1 MWFLMW
7 PVAAVVGAAGVCAGR
22 VVYTNQLLQ
31 RQLRV
36 FRVALRVFLD
46 YKVRALRSRPA
57 PAPAPASSRPVPPRP
72 APLPRAPPCPALT
85 QYYLT
90 YVCGAL
96 LRLRVDDSS
105 PRSVTTWQRAHKRCA
120 RSVYAAMVQL
130 EGLWVKVG
138 QYLSTRADV
147 MPPPYL
153 DLLRL
158 LQDTLPPRDMSE
170 VLGTIEEQLG
180 SPPSQAFSSFD
191 HQPLATASIAQVH
204 RAVLASGQQVV
215 VKVQHAG
222 IKEKILQDF
231 RNLTTI
237 VEWLAWAEPEYD
249 FKPVVGEWVKEV
261 LKELDFRLEAA
272 NLERVARNFKQHQV
286 EGGSSTAPDTGE
298 ASSDG
303 LAVEASVPAVVRATE
318 RVLVM
323 EFVQGVRLSD
333 LPALDALH
341 VDRQV
346 LLNRIAR
353 AYAHQIY
360 VGGFFNADPHPGN
373 FLVSDEAPH
382 LPVLLDFG
390 LTKAVDHAKRVALAK
405 MLLAAAEGD
414 VAMLLSAFS
423 EMGLK
428 LRVDL
433 PEDAMAVTAFFFR
446 TAAPAPQAKAEVARM
461 REQFKSRAKELE
473 QQAKAAGDD
482 AAVRRNPVD
491 AFPGE
496 LMFFSRVLALL
507 RGISATLDVHL
518 SYIDIMRPFAE
529 AVLCADHLIGPQRLL
544 SPSPDWVRGECAS
557 PSLHRKLCALLA
569 QLLQQGRLVGVQ
581 VCAYMGGEVVVDVA
595 AGFLGRYDPR
605 AVQHDSLFSVFSAT
619 KGVTSGIMHWLAD
632 NRRVQLEGRVADIWP
647 GFEGKG
653 KQQVTVA
660 DVLTHRAG
668 LPNAMSTKL
677 MLDPMLMCRWQ
688 EMLSHLAAEAPE
700 SPPGTVEEYHYLSFG
715 WLAGGIIE
723 AAAGQSF
730 QAVLDAVLA
739 RPLGV
744 RGEFYVGIP
753 AGVETRLAT
762 LSLERTDA
770 PNAAQATAISRRL
783 ADAARREAAHRE
795 DVEAGGAAAGSPREH
810 RVDGGADGGRDEAEE
825 EWELVE
831 GRSDER
837 ARGGSGKKEAGGEG
851 AVERDAAVVATADS
865 HAGGSSSSGAAPSPP
880 SAEEL
885 ATRAAALPL
894 LFNSL
899 FLRRAV
905 IPSANGHFSAR
916 ALARYYATL
925 AAHGVIP
932 PLPSSST
939 PPLGSHA
946 AEPASVLPGG
956 KGGCGDGSD
965 DGSGEVTT
973 LSFTRRG
980 QAGKKQ
986 WVAGMAGWAWQ
997 ALSRARQAV
1006 GVVAAGLGRRS
1017 ERSKKSD
1024 DDDDTHADV
1033 HVQADT
1039 CHPFLPPPHD
1049 AKPMA
1054 ALLPLDSGAAE
1065 KDIPSSG
1072 LPGQR
1077 LFSSPDIV
1085 DACLGVGR
1093 YSHLTLPSSS
1103 FGLGFVRYRPRAAA
1117 HSESHASQE
1126 AEQTG
1131 GQASGGGVDDGR
1143 SGEPSSQEQ
1152 APVTPQPAST
1162 SSAFFPHDKSHMAP
1176 TSHTSSSAPAHTSP
1190 DSTRTCPEQSA
1201 FGHAGL
1207 GGSTAFCDPQHNFAL
1222 AVTVN
1227 HLSARHEATSAIV
1240 RLVCSELGVPVPMQ
1254 YDEHGRGHEN
1264 VRRSSSSDSGGAGG
1278 GVQDTPDS
1286 LNA

>member
-1 MWFLMW
+1 MWFLLW
-7 PVAAVVGAAGVCAGR
+7 PVAAAVGACAVCAGHA
-22 VVYTNQLLQ
+22 VLTNQLLQ

-36 FRVALRVFLD
+36 FRVAMRVFLD
-46 YKVRALRSRPA
+46 YK
-57 PAPAPASSRPVPPRP
+57 
-72 APLPRAPPCPALT
+72 LT

-96 LRLRVDDSS
+96 LRLPVDDAS
-105 PRSVTTWQRAHKRCA
+105 PRSLATWQRAHTRCA
-120 RSVYAAMVQL
+120 GSVYAAMVRL

-147 MPPPYL
+147 MPAPYL
-153 DLLRL
+153 DLLRQ
-158 LQDTLPPRDMSE
+158 LQDTLPPRDMKE
-170 VLGTIEEQLG
+170 VLGTIEEELG

-204 RAVLASGQQVV
+204 RAVTASGQQVV

-222 IKEKILQDF
+222 VKEKIQQDF

-237 VEWLAWAEPEYD
+237 VDWLAWAEPDYD
-249 FKPVVGEWVKEV
+249 FKPVVGEWAKEV

-272 NLERVARNFKQHQV
+272 NLERVARNFQQQEV
-286 EGGSSTAPDTGE
+286 EQAGMSAAAGE
-298 ASSDG
+298 KNSA

-323 EFVQGVRLSD
+323 DFVDGARLSD
-333 LPALDALH
+333 LAALDSLG
-341 VDRQV
+341 VDRQA

-373 FLVSDEAPH
+373 FLVSREAPH

-390 LTKAVDHAKRVALAK
+390 LTKAVDRPMRVALAK

-428 LRVDL
+428 MRVDL

-446 TAAPAPQAKAEVARM
+446 RAAPAPEAKVEVARM
-461 REQFKSRAKELE
+461 REQFKSRAKQLE
-473 QQAKAAGDD
+473 EQAKAGGDD

-529 AVLCADHLIGPQRLL
+529 AVLCADNLIGPQRLL
-544 SPSPDWVRGECAS
+544 SPSPEWVRGVCAP

-569 QLLQQGRLVGVQ
+569 DLLQHGRLVGVQ

-605 AVQHDSLFSVFSAT
+605 PVQHDSLFSVFSAT
-619 KGVTSGIMHWLAD
+619 KGVTSGIMHCLAD
-632 NRRVQLEGRVADIWP
+632 QRRLQLEGRVADIWP
-647 GFEGKG
+647 GFEGEG
-653 KQQVTVA
+653 KHQVTVS

-668 LPNAMSTKL
+668 LPNAMSTRL
-677 MLDPMLMCRWQ
+677 MVDPMLMCRWR
-688 EMLSHLAAEAPE
+688 EMLSHLAAEVPE

-723 AAAGQSF
+723 AASGQSF
-730 QAVLDAVLA
+730 QEVLDAMLA

-753 AGVETRLAT
+753 AGVESRLAT
-762 LSLERTDA
+762 LSLERSDV
-770 PNAAQATAISRRL
+770 PDSAQASAISRRL
-783 ADAARREAAHRE
+783 AEAARREAAHRE
-795 DVEAGGAAAGSPREH
+795 DVQRGGQEAGTPREQG
-810 RVDGGADGGRDEAEE
+810 VEGGGDGAEE

-831 GRSDER
+831 GRGEEER
-837 ARGGSGKKEAGGEG
+837 VRGKSSKKDAVGGST
-851 AVERDAAVVATADS
+851 VERDPSAAAHAHAASSSLQSPPPSGNPATTTD
-865 HAGGSSSSGAAPSPP
+865 SSSSGGGAKASIPSSEEMAA
-880 SAEEL
+880 
-885 ATRAAALPL
+885 RAAALPL

-925 AAHGVIP
+925 AASGLIP
-932 PLPSSST
+932 PVPSSSD
-939 PPLGSHA
+939 PPLGTHA
-946 AEPASVLPGG
+946 AEPAAVVGG
-956 KGGCGDGSD
+956 DKEGGAGGAER
-965 DGSGEVTT
+965 G

-980 QAGKKQ
+980 QRSRGQ
-986 WVAGMAGWAWQ
+986 WLAGMAGWVG
-997 ALSRARQAV
+997 QAV
-1006 GVVAAGLGRRS
+1006 GRAKQAVGGVVGGLGRRS
-1017 ERSKKSD
+1017 DRSKKD
-1024 DDDDTHADV
+1024 DDDGAHAGADV
-1033 HVQADT
+1033 VADS
-1039 CHPFLPPPHD
+1039 CDPFLPQPQH
-1049 AKPMA
+1049 AKVTGS
-1054 ALLPLDSGAAE
+1054 LLPLVSGTV
-1065 KDIPSSG
+1065 DPHGDPPSTG
-1072 LPGQR
+1072 LPGRR
-1077 LFSSPDIV
+1077 LFASPDIV

-1103 FGLGFVRYRPRAAA
+1103 FGLGFVRYRPSGSAST
-1117 HSESHASQE
+1117 HSHASQSADGTAGHTQAAE
-1126 AEQTG
+1126 AAVAEG
-1131 GQASGGGVDDGR
+1131 GRETSQDDTPAAS
-1143 SGEPSSQEQ
+1143 
-1152 APVTPQPAST
+1152 QPPST
-1162 SSAFFPHDKSHMAP
+1162 SSAFFPHDTSHMAA
-1176 TSHTSSSAPAHTSP
+1176 SQSQADASSSSRAVTRP
-1190 DSTRTCPEQSA
+1190 DSSPVSPERWA

-1207 GGSTAFCDPQHNFAL
+1207 GGSTAFCDPEHNFAL

-1254 YDEHGRGHEN
+1254 YDGQGHAHSSTQGQASGSSN
-1264 VRRSSSSDSGGAGG
+1264 SKSSSAGDKM
-1278 GVQDTPDS
+1278 QDTPDS
-1286 LNA
+1286 MNA

>member
-1 MWFLMW
+1 MWFVLW

-22 VVYTNQLLQ
+22 VVYTNKLLQ

-46 YKVRALRSRPA
+46 YK
-57 PAPAPASSRPVPPRP
+57 
-72 APLPRAPPCPALT
+72 LT

-96 LRLRVDDSS
+96 LRLRVDDTP
-105 PRSVTTWQRAHKRCA
+105 PRSVTTWRRAHKRCA
-120 RSVYAAMVQL
+120 GSVYAAMVQL

-180 SPPSQAFSSFD
+180 SPPSEAFSSFD

-249 FKPVVGEWVKEV
+249 FKPVVGEWAKEV

-286 EGGSSTAPDTGE
+286 EGGSSTAPGE
-298 ASSDG
+298 ASSA

-333 LPALDALH
+333 LRALDALQ

-373 FLVSDEAPH
+373 FLVSDEPPH

-446 TAAPAPQAKAEVARM
+446 TAAPAPEAKAEVARM

-473 QQAKAAGDD
+473 QQAKATGDD

-529 AVLCADHLIGPQRLL
+529 AVLCADHLKGPQRLL

-557 PSLHRKLCALLA
+557 PSLHHKLCALLA

-783 ADAARREAAHRE
+783 AEAARREAAHRE

-825 EWELVE
+825 DWELVE
-831 GRSDER
+831 GRADER
-837 ARGGSGKKEAGGEG
+837 ARGGSSKREAGGG
-851 AVERDAAVVATADS
+851 GTVDKAAAVVATADS
-865 HAGGSSSSGAAPSPP
+865 HAGGSSSSSGAAPSPP

-956 KGGCGDGSD
+956 EGGSGDE
-965 DGSGEVTT
+965 SGEVKT

-980 QAGKKQ
+980 QGGKKQ

-997 ALSRARQAV
+997 VLARARQAV
-1006 GVVAAGLGRRS
+1006 GAVASGLGRRS
-1017 ERSKKSD
+1017 EKSKKKD
-1024 DDDDTHADV
+1024 DDDDTQAGV

-1049 AKPMA
+1049 TKPMA
-1054 ALLPLDSGAAE
+1054 ALLPLDSGTAE
-1065 KDIPSSG
+1065 KDTPSTG

-1117 HSESHASQE
+1117 APTESHASPAAEDTAGQGG
-1126 AEQTG
+1126 AGGADDGTRGEQTSQEHTPG
-1131 GQASGGGVDDGR
+1131 
-1143 SGEPSSQEQ
+1143 SSQ
-1152 APVTPQPAST
+1152 PTST

-1176 TSHTSSSAPAHTSP
+1176 THHASSSTPAHTSP
-1190 DSTRTCPEQSA
+1190 GSSSPVCPERSA

-1254 YDEHGRGHEN
+1254 YDEQGRGHEN